1 MRGSGRE
8 PYRVALDLAGEPAW
22 TCSCPS
28 RKQPC
33 KHALGLLLLLAR
45 GQVPAGSRPPEGR
58 AWLEGRNERTVKQV
72 ARSRSAEVADP
83 AAQERR
89 RARRAA
95 NVETGIVDLERWLD
109 DLVRGGLAA
118 AQSRSWSS
126 WDDAAARLVDAQAP
140 GLASRMRALGRAAHS
155 GPGWPDRL
163 LAQLGRLHL
172 VLEGWRH
179 LADLSPPL
187 AAEVRTQVGFP
198 TARADVQALLPVR
211 DLWDVLAAVVS
222 DDGTLAT
229 RRVWLR
235 GRTVGGWALLL
246 DTGPSGAAFAT
257 EVDVGT
263 TFEAD
268 VHRYPGALGQRSLV
282 GERHGAA
289 VPIADLEG
297 CPVADALAA
306 DALSLAANPW
316 LPQTPVCLGPV
327 VPAIEGARW
336 LVVDER
342 GTVVPEHLVG
352 HGRRRRQAQLRDVI
366 ICVDQSGSMA
376 TSVVHASILAAV
388 LGSIRSLRTSL
399 VVFDTEVADLTE
411 HLHDPVDLLFG
422 VQLGGGTD
430 IARAVAYCQR
440 LVHRP
445 ADTVLVLVTDLFEGG
460 DADQL
465 RARIAGLV
473 RSGVTV
479 VCLLALSDSGAPS
492 HNDELA
498 AQMAA
503 LGVPCFACT
512 PDAFPALM
520 AAALEGREVGAWA
533 EGAGLPTSRPA
544 GSA

>member
-1 MRGSGRE
+1 MSLDESAVLALAPDDASRQAARALAVPSLWDGAGHDDEAAWGRVRGSGRE
-8 PYRVALDLAGEPAW
+8 PYRVALELAGEPAW

-45 GQVPAGSRPPEGR
+45 GQVPAGPRPPEAR
-58 AWLEGRNERTVKQV
+58 TWLEGRDERTVKQV
-72 ARSRSAEVADP
+72 ARSRSGEVADP

-95 NVETGIVDLERWLD
+95 NVDAGIVDLERWLD

-140 GLASRMRALGRAAHS
+140 GLASRVRSLGRAAHS

-163 LAQLGRLHL
+163 LGQLGRLHL
-172 VLEGWRH
+172 VLEGWRR
-179 LADLSPPL
+179 LADLPPRL

-198 TARADVQALLPVR
+198 TARADVLTLPPVR

-257 EVDVGT
+257 EVAVGS

-282 GERHGAA
+282 GERHGEA
-289 VPIADLEG
+289 VPIVDLEG

-306 DALSLAANPW
+306 DALALAANPW
-316 LPQTPVCLGPV
+316 LPQTPVCIGPV
-327 VPAIEGARW
+327 VPVVEGARW

-342 GTVVPEHLVG
+342 EEGLP
-352 HGRRRRQAQLRDVI
+352 
-366 ICVDQSGSMA
+366 
-376 TSVVHASILAAV
+376 
-388 LGSIRSLRTSL
+388 LG
-399 VVFDTEVADLTE
+399 A
-411 HLHDPVDLLFG
+411 
-422 VQLGGGTD
+422 
-430 IARAVAYCQR
+430 
-440 LVHRP
+440 P
-445 ADTVLVLVTDLFEGG
+445 AWD
-460 DADQL
+460 
-465 RARIAGLV
+465 
-473 RSGVTV
+473 
-479 VCLLALSDSGAPS
+479 LLALSGGHPVVVVGEWDGDRLSA
-492 HNDELA
+492 LA
-498 AQMAA
+498 
-503 LGVPCFACT
+503 CFV
-512 PDAFPALM
+512 
-520 AAALEGREVGAWA
+520 EGRLGPLTGAA
-533 EGAGLPTSRPA
+533 
-544 GSA
+544 